1 MLTAENQLDRPVR
14 WVHVSEIDQIAHLL
28 AGRELIMST
37 GMPLTRTPAAAAS
50 YIAALDQA
58 GATALVVEL
67 SSHLPA
73 IPDAAL
79 DEARR
84 RGFPVITLAETVRFV
99 EITEEIHRGIVA
111 DQFSYVEFTGLVHQR
126 FTELSLEG
134 ATPRQIV
141 TTAAELVSSS
151 MVLED
156 LGRRV
161 LAHAVVGRPAPGLL
175 ARWETRS
182 RNAPTR
188 EDTGLTGTEGWMTTP
203 VGVRQQR
210 WGRLVAPEPRTDQNR
225 LAMVLE
231 RAAQALELGRMVER
245 DRRTLKL
252 DTQSGFIGRA
262 PRRLRSHRG

>member
-99 EITEEIHRGIVA
+99 EITEEIHRG
-111 DQFSYVEFTGLVHQR
+111 
-126 FTELSLEG
+126 SLPTSS
-134 ATPRQIV
+134 ATW
-141 TTAAELVSSS
+141 SS
-151 MVLED
+151 
-156 LGRRV
+156 
-161 LAHAVVGRPAPGLL
+161 PGWFIRDSPSSAWKAQHR
-175 ARWETRS
+175 ARS
-182 RNAPTR
+182 
-188 EDTGLTGTEGWMTTP
+188 
-203 VGVRQQR
+203 
-210 WGRLVAPEPRTDQNR
+210 
-225 LAMVLE
+225 
-231 RAAQALELGRMVER
+231 
-245 DRRTLKL
+245 
-252 DTQSGFIGRA
+252 
-262 PRRLRSHRG
+262 